1 MRSLL
6 ALTFFGSVALIC
18 AQPVHA
24 TLLADEEAAGTSI
37 PSENIITDD
46 FGLPHSR
53 LHHAHGGPVK
63 SLYQRQQDRQAR
75 QTHARNSRPETGLH
89 SGLHSGLVDGLHSRT
104 RDCTASRR
112 HPCPDPVDGV
122 PADTT
127 TTTIVA
133 GNPIL
138 NPPTGNLGESDPT
151 GDIYNSLVT
160 ARHHRILPP
169 VTTVPEPGSLLLL
182 AIGAAALAMAR
193 RRNRSN

>member
-1 MRSLL
+1 MKSLV

-18 AQPVHA
+18 AQPAHA

-46 FGLPHSR
+46 FGLPQSR

-89 SGLHSGLVDGLHSRT
+89 SGLHSGLGLHSRT

-160 ARHHRILPP
+160 ARHHRILP
-169 VTTVPEPGSLLLL
+169 VTPVPEPGSLLLL
-182 AIGAAALAMAR
+182 AIGATALAMAR
-193 RRNRSN
+193 RRNRPN